1 MEARLLVV
9 EDEKAVA
16 DFLVD
21 ELRKARFQVVVARDG
36 EQALALA
43 QTEKPD
49 LILLDVLLP
58 KRDGWEVCRE
68 LRKWPSYVPIIM
80 LTVLDEDIDE
90 VKGLA
95 IGADHYLKKPTNG
108 RLEIRLLVA
117 QIEATLRTVQ
127 ESRRPQPRARLV
139 FEGLM
144 IDLNAHRV
152 WVAGR
157 EVGLSRMEFDLLRF
171 LAQKP
176 GQVFGR
182 ETLLDKV
189 WDVTVAIDSR
199 VVDKT
204 IADVR
209 KKIEPNPSLPSF
221 IETVRGIGYRFGAEP
236 KEG

>member
-1 MEARLLVV
+1 MEAKILVV

-36 EQALALA
+36 EQALALT

-108 RLEIRLLVA
+108 RLGIRLLVA

-127 ESRRPQPRARLV
+127 ESRRPQSRARLV
-139 FEGLM
+139 FEGLI

-157 EVGLSRMEFDLLRF
+157 EIGLSRMEFDLLRF

-204 IADVR
+204 IAGVR

-221 IETVRGIGYRFGAEP
+221 IETVRGIGYRFAAEP